1 VRAGVALRSLFQ
13 SVDRWLEER
22 AGLGAAIG
30 PVLAHRVPRSTA
42 SWWYVF
48 GSATLA
54 LFVLQIATGICLALV
69 YVPSADGA
77 YQSLVYLN
85 YHAPFGWYLRALHFW
100 GSNGMVAV
108 MTLHMIQVF
117 LFGAHKYPR
126 EMTWVVGVVLF
137 ICTLGMAF
145 TGQILRWDQDAYWG
159 LGIGASIAARSP
171 VIGEQAVHILLGGPI
186 IAARTLSRFF
196 AVHVFAIPGLLIAM
210 TGLHLWLVLRLGIN
224 EWPMPGRLVD
234 RETYH
239 RRYEE
244 EIEKDGVSFFP
255 HAARKDMVGMGVVI
269 LIVLVCAALFG
280 PHGPRGF
287 PDPTLIDTA
296 PKPDFY
302 FLALYSL
309 FALLPPWT
317 ETVLML
323 LGPPLAIGLLFLVP
337 FIAGTG
343 EKSWKRRPVAV
354 LGVILIVLVV
364 TTLAGLGVIVPWSPH
379 MEAWSA
385 VPTPVAYVKGRSPL
399 ELQGALVVQNK
410 QCRTCHALGGEGGE
424 RGPALD
430 GVATRL
436 TRDQLIRQVLQG
448 GGNMP
453 AYGKNLSPA
462 EVNALVAFLDT
473 LRPKGQVPARPAV
486 NLEQDRG
493 DRGAGSGGSG
503 AGRLDPPRR

>member
-1 VRAGVALRSLFQ
+1 MSLLRSVGQ
-13 SVDRWLEER
+13 WVEER
-22 AGLGAAIG
+22 AGFGAAIA
-30 PVLAHRVPRSTA
+30 PVLNHQVPRSTA

-54 LFVLQIATGICLALV
+54 LFMLQVATGICLALV
-69 YVPSADGA
+69 YVPSADEA
-77 YQSLVYLN
+77 FQSLIYLN
-85 YHAPFGWYLRALHFW
+85 YQAPLGWYLRAMHFW
-100 GSNGMVAV
+100 GSNAMVAV

-126 EMTWVVGVVLF
+126 EMTWVIGVLLF
-137 ICTLGMAF
+137 LCTLGMAF
-145 TGQILRWDQDAYWG
+145 TGQVLRWDQDAYWG

-171 VIGEQAVHILLGGPI
+171 VIGDSLVHLLLGGPI
-186 IAARTLSRFF
+186 IAGRTLSRFF
-196 AVHVFAIPGLLIAM
+196 AVHVFVVPGLLIALV
-210 TGLHLWLVLRLGIN
+210 GVHLWLVLRLGIN
-224 EWPMPGRLVD
+224 EWPMPGRIVD
-234 RETYH
+234 RETY
-239 RRYEE
+239 RQRYEE
-244 EIEKDGVSFFP
+244 EVHKDGVSFFP

-269 LIVLVCAALFG
+269 LIVLICAAVFG
-280 PHGPRGF
+280 PFGPSGF

-302 FLALYSL
+302 FLALFSL

-317 ETVLML
+317 ETVLIL
-323 LGPPLAIGLLFLVP
+323 VGPVIAIGLLFLIP

-354 LGVILIVLVV
+354 LGVILIVLIV
-364 TTLAGLGVIVPWSPH
+364 TTLAWLGTYVPWSPQ
-379 MEAWSA
+379 MDAWSG
-385 VPTPVAYVKGRSPL
+385 VPTPVAYVRGRTPL

-410 QCRTCHALGGEGGE
+410 QCRNCHSFGGEGGK

-453 AYGKNLSPA
+453 AYGKNLAPA
-462 EVNALVAFLDT
+462 EVNALVAYLET
-473 LRPKGQVPARPAV
+473 MRPAGQVPARPAA
-486 NLEQDRG
+486 R
-493 DRGAGSGGSG
+493 
-503 AGRLDPPRR
+503 